1 MKYVGIAAACLSS
14 FVSISS
20 AYSGNSWEF
29 RVVNKARLVSD
40 GFRTMENGQWSDNWL
55 HTQIAPGSDWVM
67 DFGHSDG
74 SCNVRTQVSF
84 TDDTY
89 FDYDVD
95 YCKVKTIYV
104 YERSLRAD

>member
-1 MKYVGIAAACLSS
+1 MIYTRIAAVLLSGLFS
-14 FVSISS
+14 MSS
-20 AYSGNSWEF
+20 AYAGNHWEF
-29 RVVNKARLVSD
+29 RIVNKSKLVAD

-55 HTQIAPGSDWVM
+55 TSQIAPGSDWVM

-74 SCNVRTQVSF
+74 SCVVRTQVAF

-95 YCKVKTIYV
+95 YCKVKTLLV
-104 YERSLRAD
+104 FERSIQAQ